1 MHWTLPKLL
10 LFLAGLEI
18 DFCLRRIRRMHA
30 DRRNT
35 EEQHMLVKNWMNKSV
50 VTIDSRAPLQEA
62 INLLMENDI
71 SILPVMEDG
80 KLVGIVT
87 DRDVKRASP
96 SDACLLDFQNVM
108 YHVARMAVGSIM
120 SKPALTISTDRT
132 IEETAEVLLENNISG
147 APVVDEKGEIKGIIT
162 KDDLFAA
169 LISLSGLSHRGVLFG
184 FLLKDAP
191 GSIREVTDPIRE
203 QGGRLASIVSTYE
216 SAPERSRYVYI
227 RAFDLDAEAI
237 SNLQNE
243 YLAKGVILF
252 KVDLS
257 NNEREFFVN

>member
-1 MHWTLPKLL
+1 
-10 LFLAGLEI
+10 
-18 DFCLRRIRRMHA
+18 
-30 DRRNT
+30 
-35 EEQHMLVKNWMNKSV
+35 MLVKNWMNKNV

-71 SILPVMEDG
+71 SILPVMEEG

-147 APVVDEKGEIKGIIT
+147 APVVDEQGEIKGIIT

-216 SAPERSRYVYI
+216 SAPEGSRYVYI

>member
-1 MHWTLPKLL
+1 
-10 LFLAGLEI
+10 
-18 DFCLRRIRRMHA
+18 
-30 DRRNT
+30 
-35 EEQHMLVKNWMNKSV
+35 MLVKNWMNKDV
-50 VTIDSRAPLQEA
+50 VTIDSHAPLQEA
-62 INLLMENDI
+62 INLLIENDI

-80 KLVGIVT
+80 KLVGVVT

-108 YHVARMAVGSIM
+108 YHVARMAVSSIM
-120 SKPALTISTDRT
+120 SKPPLTIATDQT
-132 IEETAEVLLENNISG
+132 IEETAEVLLQYNISG

-169 LISLSGLSHRGVLFG
+169 LISLSGLSQRGVLFG
-184 FLLKDAP
+184 FLLKDTP
-191 GSIREVTDPIRE
+191 GSIREITDPIRE

-216 SAPERSRYVYI
+216 SAPEGSRYVYI
-227 RAFDLDAEAI
+227 RAFDLTPEAI
-237 SNLQNE
+237 SHLQKE

-257 NNEREFFVN
+257 NNDREFFDN